1 MNYDSGIDDKLIN
14 LWERYNLIFDIN
26 ISTKKK
32 LMIVFEISWFYFQI
46 FNSIYLYNNCMILI
60 YFKITKPISFLFI
73 LNKQIIT
80 FMKTIEKQIII
91 F

>member
-32 LMIVFEISWFYFQI
+32 LMIVFEIS
-46 FNSIYLYNNCMILI
+46 
-60 YFKITKPISFLFI
+60 
-73 LNKQIIT
+73 
-80 FMKTIEKQIII
+80 
-91 F
+91 